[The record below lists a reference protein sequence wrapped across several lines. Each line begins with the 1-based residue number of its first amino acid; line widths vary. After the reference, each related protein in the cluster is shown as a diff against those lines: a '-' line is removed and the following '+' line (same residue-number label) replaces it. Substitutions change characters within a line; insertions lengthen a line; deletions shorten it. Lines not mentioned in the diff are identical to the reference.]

1 LKKVVRLTESDLT
14 RIIRLVLIESDESKF
29 KRRLYYIN
37 GFLRNADEYYRTV
50 DFCTTYSSFERFVKN
65 TIEDMHQ
72 FVVDTESES
81 VALDVSNAMSNLG
94 MTKLYKIVM
103 GVYGDN
109 LKQLWYEKTKKC

>member
-1 LKKVVRLTESDLT
+1 
-14 RIIRLVLIESDESKF
+14 
-29 KRRLYYIN
+29 
-37 GFLRNADEYYRTV
+37 V